1 MEINPIIYIIDDE
14 EPLVLTLKTLISK
27 VFPKSQIFTAF
38 NGLEAWRLLEKQ
50 TALSIIISD
59 VYMPDLNG
67 LQLLKKVKS
76 SEILKNNYFILM
88 SSNQETELNLKALQ
102 QGADDFFTKPFA
114 IDQLLSKLRLTSR
127 ILNLQNQLKT
137 EKEVMK
143 NLYIE
148 MAQEAT
154 KMRGILMK
162 FQESRFPKIET
173 FSQNITEAAIWL
185 AKEMGVQDA
194 IDLERIAIASQL
206 ICIGR
211 LCLPDTLLKERV
223 MISGQLKNEILAQIP
238 EFAKAVVSTLR
249 NHTEIA
255 EILGHIYENYDG
267 SGIPNGFKGWEI
279 PIGSRIIRIVLDYL
293 EMMQSDKTTSAKVYE
308 VLEKESK
315 RVYDQRIVILFDQ
328 YMAYKGLGCTF
339 GREYSVDFK
348 DIKEGMYL
356 TRSIYTE
363 SGLKLIGSGIFL
375 DKETIEK
382 INTISHSDGIIGRVW
397 VRK

>member
-14 EPLVLTLKTLISK
+14 EPLVLTLKALITK
-27 VFPKSQIFTAF
+27 VFPKSPVFTAF
-38 NGLEAWRLLEKQ
+38 NGLEAWELLEKQ

-137 EKEVMK
+137 EKEVMR

-148 MAQEAT
+148 MSQEAT
-154 KMRGILMK
+154 KMRSVLMK
-162 FQESRFPKIET
+162 FQEARIPKIDVFT
-173 FSQNITEAAIWL
+173 QKITEAAIWL
-185 AKEMGVQDA
+185 AKEMGVQDTV
-194 IDLERIAIASQL
+194 DLERIAIASQL
-206 ICIGR
+206 ISIGK
-211 LCLPDTLLKERV
+211 LCLPDTRLKERV
-223 MISGQLKNEILAQIP
+223 MISGQLKHEELAQVP
-238 EFAKAVVSTLR
+238 EFAKAIVSSLR

-267 SGIPNGFKGWEI
+267 SGIPNALKGWEI
-279 PIGSRIIRIVLDYL
+279 PLGSRILRVVSDYFEML
-293 EMMQSDKTTSAKVYE
+293 ESDKTPSSKVYE

-315 RVYDQRIVILFDQ
+315 RVYELRIVILFDQ
-328 YMAYKGLGCTF
+328 YMAFKGLGCTF
-339 GREYSVDFK
+339 GKEYSVDFK

-363 SGLKLIGSGIFL
+363 SGLKLIASGLFL
-375 DKETIEK
+375 DKDTIDK

>member
-27 VFPKSQIFTAF
+27 VFPKSQILTAF
-38 NGLEAWRLLEKQ
+38 NGLEAWQLLEKQ
-50 TALSIIISD
+50 TSLSIIISD
-59 VYMPDLNG
+59 VYMPDMNG

-127 ILNLQNQLKT
+127 ILNLQNQLKV

-143 NLYIE
+143 NLYLE
-148 MAQEAT
+148 MSQEAT
-154 KMRGILMK
+154 KMRGILQK
-162 FQESRFPKIET
+162 FQESRIPKVEEFTQKIIEA
-173 FSQNITEAAIWL
+173 SIWL
-185 AKEMGVQDA
+185 AKEMGVHDTN
-194 IDLERIAIASQL
+194 DLERIAIASQL
-206 ICIGR
+206 IYVGR
-211 LCLPDTLLKERV
+211 LCLPDNLLKERV
-223 MISGQLKNEILAQIP
+223 MISGQLKNESMAQVP
-238 EFAKAVVSTLR
+238 EYAKMVVSSLR

-255 EILGHIYENYDG
+255 EILGHIFENYDG
-267 SGIPNGFKGWEI
+267 SGIPDGNKGWEI
-279 PIGSRIIRIVLDYL
+279 PIGSRIIRIVLDYF
-293 EMMQSDKTTSAKVYE
+293 EMMQTDKTTSAKVYE

-328 YMAYKGLGCTF
+328 YMAYKGLGCAF
-339 GREYSVDFK
+339 GKEYSVDVK
-348 DIKEGMYL
+348 EIKESMFL

-363 SGLKLIGSGIFL
+363 SGLKLIGSGVFL
-375 DKETIEK
+375 DKDTIEK
-382 INTISHSDGIIGRVW
+382 ISAISLSDGIIGRVW
-397 VRK
+397 IRK